1 MGFSI
6 GEIVEMAL
14 QTERLGYEFYTA
26 MSKRFE
32 KDEKLRGLFEMLA
45 FKEQAH
51 EKIFSDLGKK
61 VKDEIPN
68 DWEEVSR
75 YLRAIVES
83 EFFLGREK
91 ALPSLEHVK
100 STEGAVNFA
109 ISFEKETLLYFY
121 NLRDVVTGKEI
132 IDEIIK
138 EEKEHVTWLR
148 EYKESITGQPHT

>member
-6 GEIVEMAL
+6 GEILEMAL

-26 MSKRFE
+26 MSRRFE

-51 EKIFSDLGKK
+51 EKIFSELKGK
-61 VKDEIPN
+61 VKDEKPEN
-68 DWEEVSR
+68 WEEVSR

-91 ALPSLEHVK
+91 SLPPLEHVK
-100 STEGAVNFA
+100 SVAEAVNFA
-109 ISFEKETLLYFY
+109 ISYEKETLLYFY
-121 NLRDVVTGKEI
+121 NLWDVVTEKEI

-138 EEKEHVTWLR
+138 EEKEHVVWLR
-148 EYKESITGQPHT
+148 EHKESITGNG

>member
-1 MGFSI
+1 MGFSTS
-6 GEIVEMAL
+6 EVVEMAL

-51 EKIFSDLGKK
+51 EKIFADLKGK
-61 VKDEIPN
+61 VKDERPE

-83 EFFLGREK
+83 EFFLGKEK
-91 ALPSLEHVK
+91 SLPPLEHVK
-100 STEGAVNFA
+100 SVAEAVNFA
-109 ISFEKETLLYFY
+109 LSFEKETLLYFY
-121 NLRDVVTGKEI
+121 NLWDVVPEKEI
-132 IDEIIK
+132 INAIIK
-138 EEKEHVTWLR
+138 EEKEHVAWLR
-148 EYKESITGQPHT
+148 EFRESMTGEG